1 MEAFFHYKSFLL
13 STKFTLKTERD
24 ATSTEKQIANVFCN
38 RFVNVTKSWNI
49 PEVNPQKAR
58 NNTDFDKILENS
70 EQYVFGLPR
79 TANSLIPFF
88 TSKHTFFTNNN
99 AIFNIITH
107 AYFFYT
113 F

>member
-58 NNTDFDKILENS
+58 IIQIMIKFLKTLSSMFLGYPGPQIHLYPFSHQNTHFS
-70 EQYVFGLPR
+70 Q
-79 TANSLIPFF
+79 
-88 TSKHTFFTNNN
+88 
-99 AIFNIITH
+99 ITMR
-107 AYFFYT
+107 FLT
-113 F
+113 